1 MVNKSDII
9 DSLYKIM
16 CSSTT
21 TAVDSTVENNDYFKR
36 RVLGFRAEIEFEE
49 FIKKYSHA
57 KLIFL
62 EGGQFIS
69 TKRSG
74 FLGDKNKFMY
84 TTIDTLDPKDY
95 SEVYKLISQWDEVE
109 NLFYIKLNSEIWSTE
124 DFEVAHTALKV
135 DKKGNS
141 KKVKN
146 ISLDKILAPTFEIY
160 EYDKDLEVFTHSLD
174 QSFLSIT
181 KFFPSK
187 KNKSPKYDLR
197 KRDQFDYL
205 DHYDLET
212 LIKIYAT
219 RYFVDNILIK
229 INKNLIDL
237 DGFVVSEDNLI
248 LVEVKEKSPAIPA
261 SVAKKEHKENWT
273 YGWDSRRLLW
283 YLYLQKKIQLSVLYN
298 VRQIDDRKS
307 RNFVQWDSLYIDE
320 FLNGVSWSASR
331 GGGGG
336 ENTLMAPYL
345 FFRRLDD
352 VLKDL

>member
-1 MVNKSDII
+1 M
-9 DSLYKIM
+9 
-16 CSSTT
+16 
-21 TAVDSTVENNDYFKR
+21 
-36 RVLGFRAEIEFEE
+36 
-49 FIKKYSHA
+49 
-57 KLIFL
+57 
-62 EGGQFIS
+62 
-69 TKRSG
+69 
-74 FLGDKNKFMY
+74 
-84 TTIDTLDPKDY
+84 
-95 SEVYKLISQWDEVE
+95 
-109 NLFYIKLNSEIWSTE
+109 
-124 DFEVAHTALKV
+124 
-135 DKKGNS
+135 
-141 KKVKN
+141 
-146 ISLDKILAPTFEIY
+146 
-160 EYDKDLEVFTHSLD
+160 
-174 QSFLSIT
+174 
-181 KFFPSK
+181 
-187 KNKSPKYDLR
+187 
-197 KRDQFDYL
+197 
-205 DHYDLET
+205 
-212 LIKIYAT
+212 
-219 RYFVDNILIK
+219 DNILIK

-261 SVAKKEHKENWT
+261 SEAKKYDEENWT